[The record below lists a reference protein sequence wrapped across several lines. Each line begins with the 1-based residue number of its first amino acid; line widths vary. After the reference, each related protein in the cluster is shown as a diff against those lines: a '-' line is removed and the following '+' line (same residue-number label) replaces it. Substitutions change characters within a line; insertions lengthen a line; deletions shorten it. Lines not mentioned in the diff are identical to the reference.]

1 MPRAFAEIAFTES
14 VREHQKRQGSARAY
28 GRLLETPERSGD
40 RIGVAEAAF
49 IAERDGFYQAT
60 VSETGW
66 PYVQFRGG
74 PRGFLKV
81 VDEKTIAYADFSGN
95 KQYISLGNLTDNARL
110 AMILMDYP
118 NRRRLKIWGTVEI
131 IEGAEATDG
140 LFPTGARAA
149 PERAIL
155 IHVEAF
161 DWNCPS
167 HIPER
172 LTLEELEP
180 HLAPLRSQLAQLK
193 AENERLKAGQKV

>member
-1 MPRAFAEIAFTES
+1 M
-14 VREHQKRQGSARAY
+14 
-28 GRLLETPERSGD
+28 
-40 RIGVAEAAF
+40 
-49 IAERDGFYQAT
+49 
-60 VSETGW
+60 
-66 PYVQFRGG
+66 
-74 PRGFLKV
+74 

-155 IHVEAF
+155 IHLEAF